1 MSVAAKICGLKSP
14 DALDAAVAGGAA
26 FLGFVFYPASPRAVT
41 PQVVAA
47 LVERVPAG
55 VRKVGV
61 FVDPDDATL
70 AATLG
75 AARLDMLQL
84 HGAETPAR
92 VRAIKAR
99 FGRPVVKAIP
109 VASAPDLAAADA
121 YLEAADWLMFD
132 ARPPR
137 DRAGALPGGNALAFD
152 WDLIAGRRWT
162 LPWFLSGGLTA
173 ETVAEAVRI
182 TGAQFVDVSSGVE
195 SAKGV
200 KDPAKIAA
208 FLAAVKGL

>member
-1 MSVAAKICGLKSP
+1 VSVAAKICGLKSP

-41 PQVVAA
+41 PQAVAT
-47 LVERVPAG
+47 LIERVPAG
-55 VRKVGV
+55 VRTVGV
-61 FVDPDDATL
+61 FVDPDDAML

-75 AARLDMLQL
+75 TARLDMLQL
-84 HGAETPAR
+84 HGGETPAR
-92 VRAIKAR
+92 VRDIKAR
-99 FGRPVVKAIP
+99 FGRPTIKAIS
-109 VASAPDLAAADA
+109 VAAAADLAGADA
-121 YLEAADWLMFD
+121 YRDAADWLMFD

-137 DRAGALPGGNALAFD
+137 DRAGSLPGGNALAFD
-152 WDLIAGRRWT
+152 WKLIAGQRWT

-173 ETVAEAVRI
+173 ETVAEAVRT
-182 TGAQFVDVSSGVE
+182 TGARFVDVSSGVE

-208 FLAAVKGL
+208 FLAAVRGL